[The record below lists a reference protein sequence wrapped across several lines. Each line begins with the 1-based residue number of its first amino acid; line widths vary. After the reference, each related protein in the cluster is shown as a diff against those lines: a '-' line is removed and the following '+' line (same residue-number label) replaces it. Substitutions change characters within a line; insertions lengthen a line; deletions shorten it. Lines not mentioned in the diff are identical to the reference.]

1 MALTD
6 ARMVGHSPEQ
16 RSKRRHRRR
25 TLGWLLAVVSS
36 GLCLAQAFAASSFP
50 NRTVAVS
57 RQAENDKV
65 EVIQNVALGAAFAST
80 YLAPKGDSGLAAIL
94 ATTDQIGLVLLFA
107 GVVISLGVYIRLNI
121 WGEIEMT
128 YSKALMDNAMK
139 IPNKMVDDASDLAEK
154 LFAFIIGFIIAITL
168 GVLSFT
174 IGVIIDVVVG
184 LLPTLAVL
192 VPVGLAL
199 GNYALSK
206 LPASVTAL
214 AAPILGRAGFFL
226 GIYGLLRVVRFLLSQ
241 RSEDDGESAD

>member
-1 MALTD
+1 
-6 ARMVGHSPEQ
+6 MVDHSPEQ
-16 RSKRRHRRR
+16 RGKRYHRRRR

-36 GLCLAQAFAASSFP
+36 GLFLAQAFAASSI
-50 NRTVAVS
+50 RSRSVAVS
-57 RQAENDKV
+57 RQAEPDKV

-80 YLAPKGDSGLAAIL
+80 YLAPKGDSGLAAVL

-107 GVVISLGVYIRLNI
+107 GVVISVGVYIRLNI

-139 IPNKMVDDASDLAEK
+139 IPNKMVDDAPGFAEK
-154 LFAFIIGFIIAITL
+154 IFSFIVGFIMAITL

-192 VPVGLAL
+192 VPLGLAL

-226 GIYGLLRVVRFLLSQ
+226 GVYGLLRVIRFLLSQ
-241 RSEDDGESAD
+241 KSEDDGESAD